1 MSNKEL
7 ILPILK
13 DGKYG
18 FIDSDFNMAIKPKYN
33 YVSSRFKEG
42 YCIITY
48 IKKIRNNT
56 KWIFVSR
63 RNPDSGHKTG
73 RSSGFTSQ
81 FPTSRRCLHGYIT
94 PRRAAGAADDGIRRI

>member
-1 MSNKEL
+1 MSKEL

-18 FIDSDFNMAIKPKYN
+18 FIDSNYKIAIKPKYN
-33 YVSSRFKEG
+33 YVSTRFKEG

-56 KWIFVSR
+56 KWVF
-63 RNPDSGHKTG
+63 
-73 RSSGFTSQ
+73 
-81 FPTSRRCLHGYIT
+81 GYIDN
-94 PRRAAGAADDGIRRI
+94 RGNVNFFYSLKVQISFMRDYQKLE

>member
-33 YVSSRFKEG
+33 YV
-42 YCIITY
+42 
-48 IKKIRNNT
+48 
-56 KWIFVSR
+56 
-63 RNPDSGHKTG
+63 
-73 RSSGFTSQ
+73 RSAASMILDTAMSMGF
-81 FPTSRRCLHGYIT
+81 
-94 PRRAAGAADDGIRRI
+94 

>member
-56 KWIFVSR
+56 KWIF
-63 RNPDSGHKTG
+63 
-73 RSSGFTSQ
+73 
-81 FPTSRRCLHGYIT
+81 GYIDKEGNT
-94 PRRAAGAADDGIRRI
+94 NFRWSGSSCPGSYPGSAR